1 MVESTPILPFKNFR
15 FVVYF
20 GTNTKPVAAVSK
32 VSMLKRTTEVVS
44 HRNGGDVSTPRH
56 APGSTKFEP
65 ITLERGVTLDT
76 AFESWANQVYST
88 DTKGTVRSPLANYK
102 QDITI
107 EVRNVSGIAVVKYV
121 VTRAWVSEYV
131 ALPDLDA
138 NANAVMLEHV
148 VVQNE
153 GWERD
158 STFKPE
164 AGVDDL

>member
-1 MVESTPILPFKNFR
+1 MADSNPILPFKNFR

-20 GTNTKPVAAVSK
+20 PPSPTPVAAISK
-32 VSMLKRTTEVVS
+32 VSTLKRTTEVVS
-44 HRNGGDVSTPRH
+44 HRDGGDLSTPRH

-76 AFESWANQVYST
+76 AFEDWANLVYNT
-88 DTKGTVRSPLANYK
+88 NRLGATVDLANYK
-102 QDITI
+102 RDITI
-107 EVRNVSGIAVVKYV
+107 EVRNVAGIAVVKYA
-121 VTRAWVSEYV
+121 VTRAWVSEFV

-153 GWERD
+153 GWERVALPPGEQD
-158 STFKPE
+158 
-164 AGVDDL
+164 A